1 MHLTEEVLSFCFGQS
16 DISPESE
23 LKPRKIWFKSSS
35 SFDKKVNRSFID
47 SCKNAL
53 DGHLDH
59 MNESQ
64 ESCLALIILLDQ
76 FPRNL
81 FRESP
86 EAFAGDVKALKFANY
101 AISQGFDK
109 NINRVAKLFFYLPLE
124 HSEII
129 SDQEQGL
136 KLINGINDKR
146 VSKAATEHHKVI
158 KRFGRFPHRNAVLGR
173 ENTPEEIIYLKNPPA
188 W

>member
-1 MHLTEEVLSFCFGQS
+1 MDLTKEVLSFWFGKS
-16 DISPESE
+16 DLGPESE
-23 LKPRKIWFKSSS
+23 LKPRKIWFKSSF
-35 SFDKKVNRSFID
+35 SFDKKIHESFID
-47 SCKNAL
+47 SSENAL
-53 DGHLDH
+53 AGHLSH

-64 ESCLALIILLDQ
+64 KSCLALIILLDQ

-86 EAFAGDVKALKFANY
+86 KAFAGDVKALKFANY

-158 KRFGRFPHRNAVLGR
+158 KHFGRFL
-173 ENTPEEIIYLKNPPA
+173 PP
-188 W
+188 

>member
-1 MHLTEEVLSFCFGQS
+1 MHLTEEVLSFCFGQA

-35 SFDKKVNRSFID
+35 SFDKKVNGSFID

-86 EAFAGDVKALKFANY
+86 KAFAGDVKALKFANY

-129 SDQEQGL
+129 SDQEKGL